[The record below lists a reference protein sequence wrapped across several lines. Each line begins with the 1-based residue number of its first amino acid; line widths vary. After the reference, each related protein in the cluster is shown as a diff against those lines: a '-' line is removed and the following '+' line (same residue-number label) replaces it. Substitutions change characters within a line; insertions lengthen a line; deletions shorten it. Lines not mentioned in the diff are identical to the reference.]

1 MPGLVEEGGERHQVR
16 GVRGEDLVVGDGVGA
31 QARPVE
37 CDPVGGV
44 ARVHGRHHPRE
55 QPVLRRPQPRR
66 NPASYDQLL
75 LHCTGL

>member
-37 CDPVGGV
+37 CDPVRGV
-44 ARVHGRHHPRE
+44 R
-55 QPVLRRPQPRR
+55 
-66 NPASYDQLL
+66 
-75 LHCTGL
+75 